1 MDENNL
7 DGRIAIKQKEIQVER
22 DPNKKRQLQNDLEI
36 LNLRKQIERL
46 RDKIRLKQNR
56 Q

>member
-1 MDENNL
+1 MDENSL
-7 DGRIAIKQKEIQVER
+7 DDRIAVKTKEIQVER
-22 DPNKKRQLQNDLEI
+22 NPNTKQELQRDLEI

-46 RDKIRLKQNR
+46 RDKIRLKQR

>member
-22 DPNKKRQLQNDLEI
+22 DPNKKRELNRDLEI
-36 LNLRKQIERL
+36 LNLRRQIEQL
-46 RDKIRLKQNR
+46 KNKIRIKQ
-56 Q
+56 QQQ